1 MDRGSWQAV
10 QSMGSQRVATYT
22 FTYATLHGLN
32 VSHIHS
38 LIHAF
43 TYPTAL

>member
-1 MDRGSWQAV
+1 MDRGTRQAI
-10 QSMGSQRVATYT
+10 QSMASQRVATYT
-22 FTYATLHGLN
+22 FTYATLHSLN
-32 VSHIHS
+32 VSHLHS

>member
-1 MDRGSWQAV
+1 MDRESWQAV
-10 QSMGSQRVATYT
+10 QSMASQRVATYT

-32 VSHIHS
+32 VSHSHS